1 MPSREP
7 QRIPMAERRERLL
20 QAAAEHFAE
29 SGYHGTDMAA
39 IAAATGVTKVI
50 VYRAFGSKLEL
61 YEALLDRHRDELLS
75 VLAGSWKGDDPDLP
89 PPTSGALDRWFS
101 YVQEHPFAWRLL
113 FRDVTGI
120 PELEERHR
128 LMRAQA
134 RHVIADLLVE
144 HAGVV
149 PSEASGV
156 AEFLRAAIVGLAM
169 WWLEHPDRPRQEI
182 VGLAEKLAAG
192 ALVGV
197 RPS

>member
-1 MPSREP
+1 MPPREP
-7 QRIPMAERRERLL
+7 QRIPMADRRERLL
-20 QAAAEHFAE
+20 LAAAKHFAE
-29 SGYHGTDMAA
+29 SGYHGTDMAT

-50 VYRAFGSKLEL
+50 VYRAFGSKREL
-61 YEALLDRHRDELLS
+61 YEALLDRHRDELLG
-75 VLAGSWKGDDPDLP
+75 VLVSSWEGDDPDLAAR
-89 PPTSGALDRWFS
+89 TSAALDRWFS
-101 YVQEHPFAWRLL
+101 YVEQHPFAWRLL
-113 FRDVTGI
+113 FRDVTGL

-134 RHVIADLLVE
+134 RDVLADLLIE

-169 WWLEHPDRPRQEI
+169 WWLERPDRPRQEI
-182 VGLAEKLAAG
+182 VGLAQKLATG

-197 RPS
+197 RPT